1 MYLYHYYDSSHA
13 PFLNL
18 SDLPREMAEDIL
30 DKIKRINPESQAAKR
45 HSEYVADR
53 LRYEKVMREKF
64 AEIGGIIKRNAPHY
78 MVVGE
83 CEWLSS

>member
-1 MYLYHYYDSSHA
+1 MYLYHYYDSSRA

-45 HSEYVADR
+45 HSEYV
-53 LRYEKVMREKF
+53 
-64 AEIGGIIKRNAPHY
+64 
-78 MVVGE
+78 
-83 CEWLSS
+83 